1 MVGWSSY
8 SINTPIQKTELVLR
22 CQSIMLALAFF
33 LLLLTETTAGWS
45 KTDSWRTYDRGVCIA
60 WEREA
65 LLSIKAGIVADPE
78 RILSSWR
85 GQDCCRWKGVRCS
98 SMTGHVIVL
107 DLHGNEDGYLSGEIS
122 SSLIVLEHLQH
133 LDLSYNLLTV
143 PQGRLPD
150 FIGSLHHLRYLN
162 LSAMGFSGMVPHQL
176 GNLSR
181 LLYLDLSTNTN
192 LYSEDLSWLPRLPLL
207 KHLDLSSVNLEYLQ
221 PTLAAQLPPPPFL
234 AAA

>member
-1 MVGWSSY
+1 M
-8 SINTPIQKTELVLR
+8 E
-22 CQSIMLALAFF
+22 
-33 LLLLTETTAGWS
+33 
-45 KTDSWRTYDRGVCIA
+45 TYDRGVCIA

-107 DLHGNEDGYLSGEIS
+107 DLHGNEDEYLSGEIS

-181 LLYLDLSTNTN
+181 TGTVRNQLGTLNPDDPASMYMGNPGLFGPPSKELLGK
-192 LYSEDLSWLPRLPLL
+192 PHGR
-207 KHLDLSSVNLEYLQ
+207 KQ
-221 PTLAAQLPPPPFL
+221 R
-234 AAA
+234 